1 MTKLQRQRL
10 HVALSVVVTLIVAFF
25 ALLPLY
31 WILLTSFKAPGTEF
45 RLPIRYWPAE
55 ISLEPYR
62 TILGPDFQVQ
72 RAIRNSL
79 VVSTVT
85 TIGAL
90 LVASLAAYAIARLR
104 FHYKW
109 RSLLFVQVASMLPPI
124 IVIAPTFLII
134 RGMGLLGGLP
144 GLIIPNIVYS
154 IPLSTWLIASY
165 FAGLPFELEDAAKVD
180 GSPPLRIYWQI
191 MLPLAA
197 PGALRSGGD
206 CVPWLVGRVHAR
218 LHDQHGLARS
228 ANHPRGRAGLH
239 HGHAAPMDLGVGR
252 HRTLPGAHNSAGDV
266 LPEAGGPGP
275 DPRIGEVLGPPC
287 RHPEVSE

>member
-10 HVALSVVVTLIVAFF
+10 HVALSVVITLIVAFF

-45 RLPIRYWPAE
+45 RLPIRYWPAG

-79 VVSTVT
+79 VVSTFT

-109 RSLLFVQVASMLPPI
+109 GSLLFVQVASMLPPI

-197 PGALRSGGD
+197 PGLFAAGVIAFLGSWGEFM
-206 CVPWLVGRVHAR
+206 
-218 LHDQHGLARS
+218 LAFTIS
-228 ANHPRGRAGLH
+228 MG
-239 HGHAAPMDLGVGR
+239 
-252 HRTLPGAHNSAGDV
+252 
-266 LPEAGGPGP
+266 LPEAQTIPVAVQGYTMAMQ
-275 DPRIGEVLGPPC
+275 RQWTWVSAAIVLSLAPVILLVMIFQKRVVQGLTLG
-287 RHPEVSE
+287 SAKY

>member
-10 HVALSVVVTLIVAFF
+10 HVALSLVVTLIVAFF

-31 WILLTSFKAPGTEF
+31 WILLTSFKVPGTEF
-45 RLPIRYWPAE
+45 RLPIRYWPSE

-109 RSLLFVQVASMLPPI
+109 SSLLFVQVASMLPPI

-197 PGALRSGGD
+197 PGLFAAGVIAFLGSWGEFM
-206 CVPWLVGRVHAR
+206 
-218 LHDQHGLARS
+218 LAFTIS
-228 ANHPRGRAGLH
+228 MG
-239 HGHAAPMDLGVGR
+239 
-252 HRTLPGAHNSAGDV
+252 
-266 LPEAGGPGP
+266 LPEAQTIPVAVQGYTMAMQ
-275 DPRIGEVLGPPC
+275 RQWTWVSAAIVLSLAPIILLVMFFQKRVVQGLTLG
-287 RHPEVSE
+287 SAKY